1 MKEKLLMTS
10 FMAAGIADV
19 ATTAFALHIPQLGAS
34 EVLPFMGSAQLE
46 AGTMSHAYIYRM
58 AFTAL
63 YIGAYALTRGKDTK
77 LSYAMGKVMPFANYF
92 TWGIV
97 LLNTAQIIGA
107 LR

>member
-19 ATTAFALHIPQLGAS
+19 ATTHIPQLGAS